1 MDGASDFPPARG
13 GGVQTQ
19 QRTRLSMLE
28 RGLRLFTDIRA
39 GEGTTGLVLFV
50 NVFLILCA
58 YYFIKPL
65 RESWIAVSDIA
76 GLSKMEVK
84 AYSSFG
90 QSLLLVFIVS
100 AYGRLSTRWPR
111 DMLITR
117 ATIACMVCLV
127 GFWMVQPGFL
137 LANLPGSGI
146 AFYLWV
152 GMFGVFIVA
161 QFWAFAADLYAG
173 ERGGRLL
180 PLIGIGATAGAAA
193 GSFLTEWLVQTAWF
207 DSGTL
212 LLLATIPL
220 GASILLMRVADV
232 RGPLGAAR
240 GERARP
246 RTPAA
251 ASDDGDR
258 HGALAFV
265 FRHRYLFAVALVALM
280 TNWVNTN
287 GENLLFRVVQ
297 EALEQERSARG
308 ITDQAATISFVREG
322 TAVFYGNFY
331 FWVNVTALLL
341 QALVASRLLA
351 YGGFGAILMLLPGI
365 ALISY
370 SMMAIAP
377 ILAVVRVMKVA
388 ENSVDYS
395 INNTARQVL
404 WLPTTAA
411 MKYKAKPVVDS
422 LFVRLG
428 DGCAA
433 LTVLLG
439 VQLLALSTRSFFLVN
454 VALTLV
460 WIAASIVIVR
470 EHDRLVAAGSRKA
483 EAA

>member
-1 MDGASDFPPARG
+1 
-13 GGVQTQ
+13 
-19 QRTRLSMLE
+19 
-28 RGLRLFTDIRA
+28 
-39 GEGTTGLVLFV
+39 
-50 NVFLILCA
+50 LILCA

-65 RESWIAVSDIA
+65 RESWIAVSDVT

-90 QSLLLVFIVS
+90 QSLVLMGVVS
-100 AYGRLSTRWPR
+100 VYGRLSARWPR
-111 DMLITR
+111 STLITR
-117 ATIACMVCLV
+117 TTLVCMTCLV
-127 GFWMVQPGFL
+127 GFWLVHPGFI

-161 QFWAFAADLYAG
+161 QFWAFAADLYAD

-180 PLIGIGATAGAAA
+180 PLIAIGATAGAAT
-193 GSFLTEWLVQTAWF
+193 GSFLTEWLVKGGWF

-220 GASILLMRVADV
+220 GASILLTRVADA
-232 RGPLGAAR
+232 RGPLGGPGR
-240 GERARP
+240 QRSVSK
-246 RTPAA
+246 TPAGA
-251 ASDDGDR
+251 GEG

-265 FRHRYLFAVALVALM
+265 MRNRYLFATALVALV

-297 EALEQERSARG
+297 EALEGERQARG
-308 ITDQAATISFVREG
+308 ISGDAATTSFIRAE
-322 TAVFYGNFY
+322 TAAFYGNFY
-331 FWVNVTALLL
+331 FWVNVCALVL

-351 YGGFGAILMLLPGI
+351 YGGFGAMFLLLPAI
-365 ALISY
+365 ALVSY
-370 SMMAIAP
+370 SSMAILP
-377 ILAVVRVMKVA
+377 VLWMVRVMKVA

-395 INNTARQVL
+395 IYNTARQVL
-404 WLPTTAA
+404 WVPTTAE

-428 DGCAA
+428 DGLAA

-439 VQLLALSTRSFFLVN
+439 VQFFALSTRTFFLVN
-454 VALTLV
+454 VALVLL
-460 WIAASIVIVR
+460 WIAAAGVIVR
-470 EHDRLVAAGSRKA
+470 EHDRLTARPPDVKAA
-483 EAA
+483 